1 MAGYIRQDTANEIDN
16 GKTVDA
22 IPLDREFDA
31 LQGAFSPSGGHRH
44 DGSTGEGAPITVVG
58 PAQDVAITS
67 SSVSPKT
74 TATVNLGADL
84 YRFKDLYLS
93 GAVNVTG
100 VSVFGEI
107 TATKVTT
114 PNAVITGGTITGITD
129 LAVADG
135 GTGAS
140 TPAGARSNLGLGAI
154 ATKDSINNGD
164 WAGTDLAIEN
174 GGTGSSTPA
183 AARTAL
189 GLGTVAVESVVPVN
203 KGGTGATTAASA
215 RTSLGAA
222 STDVATTAVDGLL
235 SAADKTK
242 LDGIAAGAQVNV
254 PTNLGTNYFPNNLS
268 ITSSNGTNTTIA
280 RATTTEAGVMAAP
293 DKVKLDG
300 IAAGAQ
306 VNVATNL
313 SVTYTTTATTVVS
326 STGTNGVITAASSTE
341 SGVMT
346 SADKIKLDSVAS
358 GAGVN
363 PAISSQAQA
372 EAGSDNATM
381 MTPLRVEQHMV
392 GNILGWGQTWQD
404 LSGSRTHTTSYQNTT
419 TRPIGISAALENGD
433 NHIFQ
438 ISTDNTNWV
447 TAASFTRDVG
457 GTRPMNV
464 NLVVPSG
471 HYYRWSLSTTN
482 SPVIRAWSEL
492 R

>member
-1 MAGYIRQDTANEIDN
+1 MAGYIRTDTANEIDN

-31 LQGAFSPSGGHRH
+31 LQGAFSPSGGHKH

-74 TATVNLGADL
+74 TATVNLGNDL
-84 YRFKDLYLS
+84 YRFKDLFLS
-93 GAVNVTG
+93 GILNVTG
-100 VSVFGEI
+100 ASVFGGI
-107 TATKVTT
+107 TTSQAT
-114 PNAVITGGTITGITD
+114 ITGGTITGITD

-140 TPAGARSNLGLGAI
+140 TPSGARSNLGLGVLS
-154 ATKDSINNGD
+154 TKDNINNGD
-164 WAGTDLAIEN
+164 WSGTDLAIEN

-189 GLGTVAVESVVPVN
+189 GLGTVAVESIVPIT
-203 KGGTGATTAASA
+203 KGGTGATTAEAA
-215 RTSLGAA
+215 RTALGAA
-222 STDVATTAVDGLL
+222 PTDVVTTTTDGLMT
-235 SAADKTK
+235 AADKVK
-242 LDGIAAGAQVNV
+242 LNGIATGAQVNV
-254 PTNLGTNYFPNNLS
+254 GTNLGTNYFSNNLS
-268 ITSSNGTNTTIA
+268 ITSSTGTNTTIA

-313 SVTYTTTATTVVS
+313 SVTYTNVATTVAS
-326 STGTNGVITAASSTE
+326 STGTNAVITAASSTE

-346 SADKIKLDSVAS
+346 SADKIKLDGVAT
-358 GAGVN
+358 GAQVN
-363 PAISSQAQA
+363 PAITSQTQA
-372 EAGSDNATM
+372 EAGTDNTTM

-464 NLVVPSG
+464 NLVIPSG